1 VVQGDELVA
10 YLGVN
15 QFALVLADLIDAADA
30 VRAASATI
38 GAVAVPFLVGGQE
51 VSVSASV
58 GIAASP
64 HDGQDPAGLLGS
76 ANVALAQAV
85 HDGGNGYR
93 FCTDELAARSQRRF
107 TLEHDLRR
115 ALARDQFVL
124 HYQPRVMLPQ
134 GGLCGFEALLR
145 WCHPTLGLVGP
156 NEFIPL
162 AERSGA
168 IVPIGEWVLLR
179 ACWQVR
185 EWRDAGL
192 DCEAMAVNV
201 APRQLKS
208 ESIVAAVRSAL
219 DKSRLEPRML
229 ELEITESAV
238 IEDPDC
244 LARLHRIKD
253 LGVSIS
259 IDDIGTGY
267 ANLSRLKCFPFDRI
281 KIDQCFMQDI
291 DSDPTN
297 RAIAAAVMA
306 LARELGIP
314 VLAEGVETEEQVTF
328 LRNHLRA
335 ECIQGCEV
343 QGFVYSEPLP
353 ADQCTALLGAR
364 RRLT

>member
-1 VVQGDELVA
+1 VLPDLVD
-10 YLGVN
+10 V
-15 QFALVLADLIDAADA
+15 ADA
-30 VRAASATI
+30 VRAASGAI
-38 GAVAVPFLVGGQE
+38 GAMAAPFTVDGQE

-64 HDGQDPAGLLGS
+64 HDGKDPAGLLGS

-85 HDGGNGYR
+85 RDGGNGYR
-93 FCTDELAARSQRRF
+93 FCTGELAARSQRRF
-107 TLEHDLRR
+107 MLEQDLRH
-115 ALARDQFVL
+115 ALAREEFVL
-124 HYQPRVMLPQ
+124 HYQPRVVLPQ

-145 WCHPTLGLVGP
+145 WHNPRLGLIGP
-156 NEFIPL
+156 NEFISL

-179 ACWQVR
+179 ACRQAQQ
-185 EWRDAGL
+185 WRDAGL

-201 APRQLKS
+201 ASRQLRS
-208 ESIVAAVRSAL
+208 DSIVAAVRSAL
-219 DKSRLEPRML
+219 DESGLDPRAL

-238 IEDPDC
+238 FEEADC

-253 LGVSIS
+253 LGVNIS

-267 ANLSRLKCFPFDRI
+267 ASLSRLKCFPFDRI
-281 KIDQCFMQDI
+281 KIDQSFMQDI
-291 DSDPTN
+291 DSDATS

-314 VLAEGVETEEQVTF
+314 VLAEGVETEEQVNF
-328 LRNHLRA
+328 LRDHLPA
-335 ECIQGCEV
+335 ESKRGCEI

-353 ADQCTALLGAR
+353 ADQCAVLLGAG